1 MNPRDN
7 SVNIADVK
15 LKKILKLIYKQYNKR
30 HKTNAQIGSYIFLP
44 MRFVEDNRSFLSE
57 LINDQ
62 RALSRLDN
70 YTDEQLMTAIFN
82 GMAIN
87 DFVVRDRCMY
97 YFTDSGYKQALKSS
111 STFKYLK
118 NYHTTTLWGI
128 IIAIVGSPI
137 LDWFSFG
144 G

>member
-1 MNPRDN
+1 MNPRDD

-15 LKKILKLIYKQYNKR
+15 LKKILKLMYQQYNKR

-44 MRFVEDNRSFLSE
+44 MRFVEDNRSYLSE

-62 RALSRLDN
+62 RTLSRLDN

-82 GMAIN
+82 GMAKN
-87 DFVVRDRCMY
+87 NFVVRDRCMY

-111 STFKYLK
+111 SKHKYLK
-118 NYHTTTLWGI
+118 NYHTATLWGI
-128 IIAIVGSPI
+128 IIAILG
-137 LDWFSFG
+137 WFSFG
-144 G
+144 E

>member
-1 MNPRDN
+1 MNPRDD

-15 LKKILKLIYKQYNKR
+15 LKKILKLMYQQYNKR

-44 MRFVEDNRSFLSE
+44 MRFVEDNRSYLSE

-62 RALSRLDN
+62 RTLSRLDN

-82 GMAIN
+82 GMAKN
-87 DFVVRDRCMY
+87 NFVVRDRCMY

-111 STFKYLK
+111 SKLKYLK
-118 NYHTTTLWGI
+118 NYHTATLWGI
-128 IIAIVGSPI
+128 IIAILG
-137 LDWFSFG
+137 WFSFG
-144 G
+144 E

>member
-1 MNPRDN
+1 MNPRDD

-15 LKKILKLIYKQYNKR
+15 LKKILKLMYQQYNKR

-44 MRFVEDNRSFLSE
+44 MRFVEDNRSYLSG

-62 RALSRLDN
+62 RTLSRLDN

-82 GMAIN
+82 GMAKN
-87 DFVVRDRCMY
+87 NFVVRDRCMY

-111 STFKYLK
+111 SKLKYLK
-118 NYHTTTLWGI
+118 NYHTATLWGI
-128 IIAIVGSPI
+128 IIAILG
-137 LDWFSFG
+137 WFSFG
-144 G
+144 E

>member
-1 MNPRDN
+1 MNPRDD

-15 LKKILKLIYKQYNKR
+15 LKKILKLMYQQYNKR

-44 MRFVEDNRSFLSE
+44 MRFVEDNRSYLSE

-62 RALSRLDN
+62 RTLSRLDN

-82 GMAIN
+82 GMAKN
-87 DFVVRDRCMY
+87 NFVVRDRCMY

-111 STFKYLK
+111 SKLKYLK
-118 NYHTTTLWGI
+118 NYHTATLWGI
-128 IIAIVGSPI
+128 IIAVLG
-137 LDWFSFG
+137 WFSFG
-144 G
+144 E